1 MQAYEKYN
9 IGELATDDYFLESC
23 LNPTAKTE
31 EFWKEWVRVNP
42 EKSEMWYEAKRI
54 IISLSEGRKNYALVS
69 MPQEK
74 VDLLWHKIHST
85 ISHNN
90 ETKILEKWN
99 WRSISKWS
107 VAASVLII
115 MSLSVVIYVAQKP
128 QKPFQANSVTN
139 FIKLAKEALH
149 EEINDS
155 KISRKITLSDGS
167 VVTLFPKSSIQ
178 YADNFN
184 INRRDVYMQGEAFFD
199 VAHDVKRPFFVITD
213 DIVTKVLGTKFLV
226 SSNSNNTNVS
236 VQSGKVSVVK
246 RAEIDKSS
254 PNVMVLLPNQQ
265 VNYSVKSEI
274 ISKSIID
281 KPVLLNKDTNT
292 KSFEF
297 DDTPISKVFNDL
309 EKAYGIHIVYLG
321 DNFSNCTL
329 TASLANQSFF
339 TKIDL
344 ICEILN
350 AQYEVLDGQVFIN
363 GAGCK

>member
-9 IGELATDDYFLESC
+9 IGELATDDFFLESC
-23 LNPTAKTE
+23 LNPTAETE
-31 EFWKEWVRVNP
+31 TFWKEWIKINP
-42 EKSEMWYEAKRI
+42 EKSEMWHEAKKI
-54 IISLSEGRKNYALVS
+54 IISLAEGRKNYALVS

-74 VDLLWHKIHST
+74 VDLLWHKIHTT
-85 ISHNN
+85 ISQNN
-90 ETKILEKWN
+90 ETTILKGWN
-99 WRSISKWS
+99 WRSISKWA

-115 MSLSVVIYVAQKP
+115 MSLGIFYVAQKP

-139 FIKLAKEALH
+139 FIKLAKESLH
-149 EEINDS
+149 EEINES
-155 KISRKITLSDGS
+155 NISRKITLSDGS
-167 VVTLFPKSSIQ
+167 VITLSPKSGIQ

-226 SSNSNNTNVS
+226 SSNDKSTNIS
-236 VQSGKVSVVK
+236 VQAGKVSVVK
-246 RAEIDKSS
+246 RAEIDKIS

-281 KPVLLNKDTNT
+281 KPVLLYKNTNT

-297 DDTPISKVFNDL
+297 DDIPISKVFNDL

-329 TASLANQSFF
+329 TASLTNQSFF
-339 TKIDL
+339 TKIDM

-350 AQYEVLDGQVFIN
+350 AQYEVLDGQVFIT